1 MEDYLCIMKT
11 HADNLGRVGSQLK
24 EKKKKK
30 KNTRYTRFGQKCLH
44 PREGSESQSLP
55 SSKHFWSFIFETNLV
70 SMSAAFSKYLL
81 SYFTL
86 FFLTMLCHMIS
97 SLSLSISS
105 ISYQSHF
112 QPSLLWR
119 IVTAHTVVVV
129 PRAQP
134 PLRLSLLCSFVV
146 LVPYVCA
153 FMSSLRYH
161 RAQPFRRPLAAK

>member
-1 MEDYLCIMKT
+1 
-11 HADNLGRVGSQLK
+11 
-24 EKKKKK
+24 
-30 KNTRYTRFGQKCLH
+30 
-44 PREGSESQSLP
+44 
-55 SSKHFWSFIFETNLV
+55 
-70 SMSAAFSKYLL
+70 
-81 SYFTL
+81 
-86 FFLTMLCHMIS
+86 MLCHMIS

-146 LVPYVCA
+146 LVPYVKLRPTMA
-153 FMSSLRYH
+153 MVVDMLEGRVAVEEPPGTEVLIVDLLSIDEEMMNSDEKLKIVPFKERMDDRNVPSSSSTSCSYVFSILSAR
-161 RAQPFRRPLAAK
+161 